1 MGGAGAQRAVARIDL
16 PHLAAD
22 IGRHRQSEDAKG
34 ANDHQEF
41 TDNRYVFHRE
51 SFSHRTDDFM
61 SSCSGKLTHFLH
73 ANVNN
78 ALRTRPLR
86 NDAAWRFMK

>member
-1 MGGAGAQRAVARIDL
+1 
-16 PHLAAD
+16 
-22 IGRHRQSEDAKG
+22 
-34 ANDHQEF
+34 
-41 TDNRYVFHRE
+41 
-51 SFSHRTDDFM
+51 M